1 MVCLSEKSLTKIPE
15 RRGNSR
21 TVRSILACLDRNKR
35 DEKQTQNG
43 GSFWI
48 HWRDGVFK
56 NEALRRNAVGD
67 DGMSLKCRNQQDS
80 ESYQRAL
87 QTYVSAG
94 RGEFSS

>member
-1 MVCLSEKSLTKIPE
+1 MGALLDSLE
-15 RRGNSR
+15 RR
-21 TVRSILACLDRNKR
+21 SIQKR
-35 DEKQTQNG
+35 
-43 GSFWI
+43 
-48 HWRDGVFK
+48 GV
-56 NEALRRNAVGD
+56 EEECVGD